1 MSDKYQIIYSP
12 EALEDIRKIY
22 SYIAYELRVPD
33 TALNQV
39 NRIRKEIRSLDLMPM
54 RYSVVDWEPWKS
66 MQMHKVPV
74 DHYVIYYIVDIGLC
88 TVTVIR
94 IVYGGQ
100 NIEDSIKSESMIEND
115 REQDT

>member
-1 MSDKYQIIYSP
+1 MSDNYRVIYSP

-22 SYIAYELRVPD
+22 SHIAYGLQAPD

-39 NRIRKEIRSLDLMPM
+39 NRIRKEIRSLDFMPM
-54 RYSVVDWEPWKS
+54 RYSIVDWEPWKS

-74 DHYVIYYIVDIGLC
+74 DNYVVYYLADSNIY

-100 NIEDSIKSESMIEND
+100 DIESNINSEP
-115 REQDT
+115 R